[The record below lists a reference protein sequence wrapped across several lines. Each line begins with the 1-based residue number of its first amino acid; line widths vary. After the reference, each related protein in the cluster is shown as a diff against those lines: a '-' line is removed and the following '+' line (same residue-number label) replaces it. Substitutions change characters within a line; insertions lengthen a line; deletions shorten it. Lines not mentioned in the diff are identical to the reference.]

1 LKERKLTL
9 DKIRNIGIIA
19 HIDAGKTT
27 TTERI
32 LYYTGSKHKIGSVD
46 DGTAEM
52 DWMEQEK
59 ERGITITSA
68 ATTAFWKDKRINIID
83 TPGHVDFTVEVERA
97 LRVLD
102 GAVAVFDAQVGVEPQ
117 SETVWRQADKYSV
130 PRIAFMN
137 KMDKIGANFFNAVQ
151 TMVDKLGAN
160 PVAMEVPIGA
170 ESDFK
175 GVVDLITMK
184 AYVWNSEDGMD
195 FEETEIPEDLK
206 EISEEKREDLI
217 AAAAEF
223 DEELMELY
231 IGEEEVEEGKLKA
244 AIRKG
249 TLENNLIPVY
259 CGTAFKNKAVQPL
272 LNAIVD
278 FLPSPLDMP
287 PVKAFDEQTGKFIK
301 EVEPTKNEDFLA
313 LAFKIMVDPFV
324 GKLTFMRVYSGSLEK
339 GSYVLNT
346 TKGKKERISRLMF
359 MHSDKREEVDYVRAG
374 DIVGVVGLKDTA
386 TGDTLASESS
396 DLILEKLEFP
406 EPVISVSIEPETKND
421 EQKLSKALASLTAED
436 PSLSAYVDHE
446 TGETILSGM
455 GELHLEIMVDR
466 IKREYNVDVKV
477 GQPQVA
483 YRETI
488 RQEADVETK
497 YVRQSG
503 GKGQYGHVKLRL
515 EPLVTEEDKTFEFV
529 DKIVGGVIPKEY
541 IPAVQNGIKESM
553 QNGVLAGYPMVN
565 VKATLYDGSYHDVD
579 SSEMAFKIA
588 GSMAFKDAAKKA
600 KPVLLEPIM
609 RVDVTT
615 PEEYMGDIIADLN
628 SRRGRIDGFDNV
640 SGSNTR
646 IVHAFVPLSELFGYA
661 TAMRSLSQGR
671 ATNSIQFAKY
681 EEVPANVAEK
691 IINKD

>member
-68 ATTAFWKDKRINIID
+68 ATTAFWKDHRINIID

-151 TMVDKLGAN
+151 TMIDKLGAN
-160 PVAMEVPIGA
+160 PVPIVIPIGA
-170 ESDFK
+170 EADFK
-175 GVVDLITMK
+175 GVVNLIEMK
-184 AYVWNSEDGMD
+184 AYLWNSDDGMD
-195 FEETEIPEDLK
+195 FEITDIPEDLK
-206 EISEEKREDLI
+206 EIAEEKREDLI

-231 IGEEEVEEGKLKA
+231 IGEEEISNAQLKS

-249 TLENNLIPVY
+249 TLDNNLIPVY
-259 CGTAFKNKAVQPL
+259 CGSAFKNKAVQPVL
-272 LNAIVD
+272 DAIID

-287 PVKAFDEQTGKFIK
+287 PVKAFDEQTGEFIK
-301 EVEPTKNEDFLA
+301 EIEPTKNEDFLA
-313 LAFKIMVDPFV
+313 LAFKIMVDPYV

-386 TGDTLASESS
+386 TGDTLASENS

-421 EQKLSKALASLTAED
+421 EQKLSKALAALTDED
-436 PSLSAYVDHE
+436 PSLTAYVDHD

-455 GELHLEIMVDR
+455 GELHLEIIVDR
-466 IKREYNVDVKV
+466 IKREHKVDVKV

-483 YRETI
+483 YKETI
-488 RQEADVETK
+488 KQTADVETK
-497 YVRQSG
+497 YIRQSG
-503 GKGQYGHVKLRL
+503 GKGQYGHVKIKI
-515 EPLVTEEDKTFEFV
+515 EPLVTEEEKTFEFV

-541 IPAVQNGIKESM
+541 IPAVENGIKEAM
-553 QNGVLAGYPMVN
+553 QTGVLAGYPMVN
-565 VKATLYDGSYHDVD
+565 IKATLYDGSYHEVD

-600 KPVLLEPIM
+600 KPVLLEPVM
-609 RVDVTT
+609 KVDVTT

-646 IVHAFVPLSELFGYA
+646 IVHAIVPLSELFGYA
-661 TAMRSLSQGR
+661 TAMRSLSQAR
-671 ATNSIQFAKY
+671 ATNSIQFARY

>member
-1 LKERKLTL
+1 MKERKLTL

-68 ATTAFWKDKRINIID
+68 ATTAFWKDHRINIID

-151 TMVDKLGAN
+151 TMIDKLGAN
-160 PVAMEVPIGA
+160 PVPIVIPIGA
-170 ESDFK
+170 EADFK
-175 GVVDLITMK
+175 GVVNLIEMK
-184 AYVWNSEDGMD
+184 AYLWNSDDGMD
-195 FEETEIPEDLK
+195 FEITDIPEDLK
-206 EISEEKREDLI
+206 EIAEEKREDLI

-231 IGEEEVEEGKLKA
+231 IGEEEISNAQLKS

-249 TLENNLIPVY
+249 TLDNNLIPVY
-259 CGTAFKNKAVQPL
+259 CGSAFKNKAVQPVL
-272 LNAIVD
+272 DAIID

-287 PVKAFDEQTGKFIK
+287 PVKAFDEQTGEFIK
-301 EVEPTKNEDFLA
+301 EIEPTKNEDFLA
-313 LAFKIMVDPFV
+313 LAFKIMVDPYV

-386 TGDTLASESS
+386 TGDTLASENS

-421 EQKLSKALASLTAED
+421 EQKLSKALAALTDED
-436 PSLSAYVDHE
+436 PSLTAYVDHD

-455 GELHLEIMVDR
+455 GELHLEIIVDR
-466 IKREYNVDVKV
+466 IKREHKVDVKV

-483 YRETI
+483 YKETI
-488 RQEADVETK
+488 KQTADVETK
-497 YVRQSG
+497 YIRQSG
-503 GKGQYGHVKLRL
+503 GKGQYGHVKIKI
-515 EPLVTEEDKTFEFV
+515 EPLVTEEEKTFEFV

-541 IPAVQNGIKESM
+541 IPAVENGIKEAM
-553 QNGVLAGYPMVN
+553 QTGVLAGYPMVN
-565 VKATLYDGSYHDVD
+565 IKATLYDGSYHEVD

-600 KPVLLEPIM
+600 KPVLLEPVM
-609 RVDVTT
+609 KVDVTT

-646 IVHAFVPLSELFGYA
+646 IVHAIVPLSELFGYA

-671 ATNSIQFAKY
+671 ATNSIQFARY